1 MASVEEIKS
10 TLHSLDTKKREIEA
24 SMAAKFEILNHNR
37 VDMSESLVDSEGYP
51 RNDVDVY
58 QVRHARHDIICLRN
72 DLKNLMIQFEDN
84 LFKLHSLTK
93 NSSED
98 LQGVSPAEI
107 PFARVSSV
115 ENMSP
120 AFIDGLV
127 EGDEITNFGSITEKN
142 FKSMKDISEV
152 VFRSVDK
159 EVFLTIQRKGRHFK
173 VTLRP
178 RRWSGKGLL
187 GCVIVPI
194 EHPEPER

>member
-1 MASVEEIKS
+1 
-10 TLHSLDTKKREIEA
+10 
-24 SMAAKFEILNHNR
+24 
-37 VDMSESLVDSEGYP
+37 
-51 RNDVDVY
+51 
-58 QVRHARHDIICLRN
+58 
-72 DLKNLMIQFEDN
+72 MIQFEDN